1 MLAKYQ
7 GQGVAANLLR
17 FAQQKALTFGK
28 SDLYLDV
35 KSTNLQAIDFYLG
48 RRFKQES
55 ESGICQRMQTL
66 GIGSHLH
73 FSKKLI

>member
-7 GQGVAANLLR
+7 RQGLATNLLR
-17 FAQQKALTFGK
+17 FAQQKALTLWYVK
-28 SDLYLDV
+28 LYLDV
-35 KSTNLQAIDFYLG
+35 ENTNLQAIDFYFG
-48 RRFKQES
+48 RGGKCES
-55 ESGICQRMQTL
+55 ESGISQRMQTL